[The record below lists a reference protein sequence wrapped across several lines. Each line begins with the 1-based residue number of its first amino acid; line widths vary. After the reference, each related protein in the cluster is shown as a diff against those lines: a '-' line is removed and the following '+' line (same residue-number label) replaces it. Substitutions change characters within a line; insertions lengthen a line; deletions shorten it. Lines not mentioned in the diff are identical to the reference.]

1 MVSFLKIYKSPSN
14 SPIIVVVRATAD
26 GGGGSHAAFC
36 LIVVVEKV
44 IVVREAACVL
54 VFTWVGAKNG
64 GGWWRKTITRLWN
77 DVKKQMTN
85 KTTVI
90 NLNSKRGGR
99 EAANK
104 IKFDEEKF
112 KAIKYELKGTQHSV
126 AKQMDVSQSTVCRWK
141 RNKVIRRHTNAI
153 KPTLNENNRLHRLS
167 FALSKCEYDEQS
179 DAFKFKPYTNVV
191 HIDEKHFYPTRE
203 TLSYY
208 LAPGEE
214 PAKRSSKNRKKGE
227 LETKP
232 IQSITKEHIR
242 AMLITNML
250 PTIRA
255 KWPAGLSKHIYIQQD
270 NTKPH
275 IAHND
280 REFLEEAMKDG
291 FNIQLVQ
298 QPPNFPDM
306 NVLDLELLRAVN
318 NAFQNL
324 SPQCLRFV
332 FNTLQAC
339 MIEVMKRQ
347 GGFDYHIPHMNKT
360 KAAREG
366 TLPDYL
372 SIDKQLVVDSLQHLF
387 TKLSTEKMNQLVE
400 LIGYAGGIDQGDLN
414 VELSENSN
422 NQSQRISARAIEISI

>member
-1 MVSFLKIYKSPSN
+1 MAPTKNL
-14 SPIIVVVRATAD
+14 TTQQ
-26 GGGGSHAAFC
+26 
-36 LIVVVEKV
+36 
-44 IVVREAACVL
+44 RESIMQKLLSALNKKGKPAQGTINALAIEFEVC
-54 VFTWVGAKNG
+54 
-64 GGWWRKTITRLWN
+64 RKTITRLWN

-85 KTTVI
+85 NTTVI
-90 NLNSKRGGR
+90 NLNGKRWGK
-99 EAANK
+99 EVANK

-126 AKQMDVSQSTVCRWK
+126 AKQMEVSQSTVCRWK
-141 RNKVIRRHTNAI
+141 RNKVIRRHTDAI
-153 KPTLNENNRLHRLS
+153 KPALNENNKLYRLS
-167 FALSKCEYDEQS
+167 FALSKCEYNEQN
-179 DAFKFKPYTNVV
+179 DAFKFKPFTNVV
-191 HIDEKHFYPTRE
+191 HIDEKHFYITRE
-203 TLSYY
+203 TQSYY

-214 PAKRSSKNRKKGE
+214 PAKRSSKNRKRGE
-227 LETKP
+227 METKP

-242 AMLITNML
+242 EMLITNVL

-255 KWPAGLSKHIYIQQD
+255 KWPAELSKHIYIQQD
-270 NTKPH
+270 NAKPH

-280 REFLEEAMKDG
+280 RGFLEEAMKDG

-298 QPPNFPDM
+298 QPPNSPDM
-306 NVLDLELLRAVN
+306 NVLDLGFFRSIQALQYQKSAYNVKELLKAVN

-332 FNTLQAC
+332 FITLQAC
-339 MIEVMKRQ
+339 MIEVMKKQ

-372 SIDKQLVVDSLQHLF
+372 TIDKQLVVDSLQYLF

-400 LIGYAGGIDQGDLN
+400 LIGYAGGYEEGDLN
-414 VELSENSN
+414 VEMSEVTN
-422 NQSQRISARAIEISI
+422 NQTQQISTVATAIIV

>member
-1 MVSFLKIYKSPSN
+1 MAPTKNLS
-14 SPIIVVVRATAD
+14 TQQ
-26 GGGGSHAAFC
+26 
-36 LIVVVEKV
+36 
-44 IVVREAACVL
+44 REHIMQKLLSALNKKGKPVL
-54 VFTWVGAKNG
+54 GTISALAIEFQVC
-64 GGWWRKTITRLWN
+64 RKTITCLWN

-85 KTTVI
+85 NTTMI

-112 KAIKYELKGTQHSV
+112 KASKYELKGAQHSV
-126 AKQMDVSQSTVCRWK
+126 AKQMEVSISTVCRWK

-153 KPTLNENNRLHRLS
+153 KPTLNENNKLHRLS
-167 FALSKCEYDEQS
+167 FALSKCEYDEQN

-191 HIDEKHFYPTRE
+191 HIDEKHFYLTRE
-203 TLSYY
+203 TQSYY
-208 LAPGEE
+208 LALGDVFFDGKIGIWPFIIQE
-214 PAKRSSKNRKKGE
+214 PAKRSSKNRKRGE

-242 AMLITNML
+242 AMLITNVL
-250 PTIRA
+250 PAIRA
-255 KWPAGLSKHIYIQQD
+255 KWPAELSKHIYIQQD
-270 NTKPH
+270 NAKPH

-298 QPPNFPDM
+298 QPPNSPDM
-306 NVLDLELLRAVN
+306 NVLDLGFFRSIQALQYQKSAYNVKELLRAVN

-332 FNTLQAC
+332 FITLQAC

-372 SIDKQLVVDSLQHLF
+372 SIDKQLVVDSLQYLF

-400 LIGYAGGIDQGDLN
+400 LIGYAGRD
-414 VELSENSN
+414 
-422 NQSQRISARAIEISI
+422 